1 MNGKALPIEAR
12 QALWRQ
18 IVAELLRPNN
28 DQKKA
33 AEDQSAAQGGRCDGA
48 DVDSLPR

>member
-1 MNGKALPIEAR
+1 MNARPLPVEAR
-12 QALWRQ
+12 RLLWRQ
-18 IVAELLRPNN
+18 ICAELLRKTN
-28 DQKKA
+28 DEKKA